1 MMPDVYLQTVC
12 GGGGGGGGEGDHP
25 PDGDID
31 DDIYFLDEFGNYVF
45 PVTSP
50 PPPPNPNATDAGGGG
65 VEASN
70 GSLGGITSGCSCRPS
85 REDGL
90 DSDPSRRVS
99 QVKQPFEIPLLCLPL
114 CIFYLEKNL

>member
-1 MMPDVYLQTVC
+1 MKCQQNIIELVTRPVMYLVMMPDVFLQTVC
-12 GGGGGGGGEGDHP
+12 GGGGGGGEGDYP

-50 PPPPNPNATDAGGGG
+50 PPPPNPNGADAGG

-85 REDGL
+85 REDCF

-99 QVKQPFEIPLLCLPL
+99 QVKQQLG
-114 CIFYLEKNL
+114 

>member
-1 MMPDVYLQTVC
+1 MPDILLQTVC
-12 GGGGGGGGEGDHP
+12 GGGVGEGDP
-25 PDGDID
+25 PDGEID

-50 PPPPNPNATDAGGGG
+50 PPPPITDGG

-70 GSLGGITSGCSCRPS
+70 GSIGGITSGCSCRPS

-99 QVKQPFEIPLLCLPL
+99 QVKQPHLNIP
-114 CIFYLEKNL
+114 I